1 MDKSLLPSSMQ
12 PESVAMGLG
21 DLPLKTCI
29 LHAETDVK
37 VDDTYVDHLR
47 DSERLQ
53 ALPEYEMGN
62 LTAFFHSY
70 L

>member
-12 PESVAMGLG
+12 PESVAVGLG

-37 VDDTYVDHLR
+37 MDDTYVDQGR
-47 DSERLQ
+47 WQ
-53 ALPEYEMGN
+53 ALPENEKDN
-62 LTAFFHSY
+62 LTDFFHSY